1 MLPCL
6 QRCEKRGHG
15 DPQSLRHAE
24 KAEHR
29 DVALAVFN
37 LANVRRIQAR
47 SGGEG
52 WLGESR
58 LLPIVTEGC
67 PQALEQRGR
76 ITGLGGQCD
85 GRGRLPRASGVARI
99 SRGERRTSRVGIQ
112 PGQQVGGRHLQGT
125 RKTEQCQHG
134 NNRWC

>member
-6 QRCEKRGHG
+6 QWCEESGHG
-15 DPQSLRHAE
+15 DPQRLRHAE

-67 PQALEQRGR
+67 PQELEQRGR
-76 ITGLGGQCD
+76 IAGLGGRCD
-85 GRGRLPRASGVARI
+85 GRGRLPRSSGVARS
-99 SRGERRTSRVGIQ
+99 SRGERRTSSVGIQ
-112 PGQQVGGRHLQGT
+112 PGQQAGRRYLQGP
-125 RKTEQCQHG
+125 RKTEQC
-134 NNRWC
+134 